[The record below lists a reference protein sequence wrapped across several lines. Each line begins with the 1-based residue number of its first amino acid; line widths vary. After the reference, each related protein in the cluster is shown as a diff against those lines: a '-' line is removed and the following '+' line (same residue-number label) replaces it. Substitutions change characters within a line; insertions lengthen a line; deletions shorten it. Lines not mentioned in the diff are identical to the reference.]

1 MLEKNDVLSYN
12 KITMDQEFPDAKQ
25 TEQALQDSLQ
35 KLKLS
40 YQQAIVYAR
49 ELTAEIVERKQAE
62 EQLRR
67 YAERLRNLRE
77 IDRDIL
83 EALSPAVIAQT
94 ALKQVRQLIP
104 CQRANITLFD
114 FEAQEAVVF
123 AADVEHGATVQP
135 GIRQSLDP
143 ALVTHLEQGK
153 LLVVEDT
160 LALVQPSL
168 GVKTLLAK
176 GIRSYIDT
184 PLVAGGTLIGILS
197 LAATSPDAFS
207 AEHVE
212 VASELASH
220 LAIAIQQARL
230 HEEVRLGRERLEALS
245 HRLVEAQEAER
256 RHIARELHDEIGQT
270 LTAVKISL
278 QAIERQ
284 VEAVALASHVAESI
298 HIVEQ
303 AIQQVRNLSLDL
315 RPSLLDDLGLVATL
329 RWYLARQAEW
339 TGFAVQFSVNPP
351 ELRLSPELET
361 VCFRIVQ
368 EALTNIA
375 RHAGAQQVWVE
386 LQQRETELHL
396 SIRDNG
402 TGFDVEEALDRAIH
416 GASLGLLS
424 MQERASL
431 LGGQLEIDSVPGH
444 GVEIRARFPLRQA

>member
-1 MLEKNDVLSYN
+1 MFEKNDVLSYN
-12 KITMDQEFPDAKQ
+12 KITMDQDIPDSKQ
-25 TEQALQDSLQ
+25 TEKALQDSLQ
-35 KLKLS
+35 ELKLS

-49 ELTAEIVERKQAE
+49 ELKAEIIERKQAE

-77 IDRDIL
+77 IDRDVL
-83 EALSPAVIAQT
+83 EALSPAVIAET
-94 ALKQVRQLIP
+94 ALKRVRPLIP

-123 AADVEHGATVQP
+123 AADIEHGSTVRPGVRQP
-135 GIRQSLDP
+135 LDP
-143 ALVTHLEQGK
+143 ALVAHLEQGK

-160 LALVQPSL
+160 LALVQPSP
-168 GVKTLLAK
+168 GVKTILAE

-184 PLVAGGTLIGILS
+184 PLVAGGKLIGVLS
-197 LAATSPDAFS
+197 VAATGPHAFS

-212 VASELASH
+212 VTSELASH

-245 HRLVEAQEAER
+245 HRLVETQEAER

-284 VEAVALASHVAESI
+284 AEAAVLAPHVAESI

-315 RPSLLDDLGLVATL
+315 RPSLLDDLGLVVTL
-329 RWYLARQAEW
+329 RWYLARQSQWA
-339 TGFAVQFSVNPP
+339 GFTVQFSADPP
-351 ELRLSPELET
+351 ELQLSPELET

-386 LQQRETELHL
+386 LQQRETELYL
-396 SIRDNG
+396 SIRDDG
-402 TGFDVEEALDRAIH
+402 TGFDVEEALARAIH

-431 LGGQLEIDSVPGH
+431 LGGQLKINSVPGH
-444 GVEIRARFPLRQA
+444 GVEIRARFPL